1 MAAAKVARWLA
12 PLAIAAVIAAIYL
25 LAHRTLDK
33 SHAPAH
39 RATSTATHRI
49 TVPRTSSTAR
59 QPPRYYVVKSG
70 DNLSSIAL
78 KTHVSLSTIENLNPN
93 VNPAALQTGQRL
105 RLR

>member
-25 LAHRTLDK
+25 VAHRTLDK
-33 SHAPAH
+33 SHRPAQS
-39 RATSTATHRI
+39 ATSTATHRI
-49 TVPRTSSTAR
+49 TVPHTGSAAHKRPAF
-59 QPPRYYVVKSG
+59 YVIKPG

-78 KTHVSLSTIENLNPN
+78 KTHVSLSTLERLNPN